1 MIWTA
6 IFTDRSHLV
15 FSTGLNCHKEAR
27 KWVSQ
32 QTDKNLF
39 ALMKGSH
46 EHFYF

>member
-15 FSTGLNCHKEAR
+15 FSTGLNCQKEAKDYLTR
-27 KWVSQ
+27 
-32 QTDKNLF
+32 QTDKELF